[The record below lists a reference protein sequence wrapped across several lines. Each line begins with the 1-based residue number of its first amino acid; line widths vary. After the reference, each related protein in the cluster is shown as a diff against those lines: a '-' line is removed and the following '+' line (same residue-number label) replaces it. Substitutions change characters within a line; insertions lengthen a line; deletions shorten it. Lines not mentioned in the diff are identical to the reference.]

1 MQEKD
6 NIIRILEETNVAI
19 KENNPLKL
27 KELSDQTIHTA
38 SITQDL
44 DNIMIAIFVYSLS
57 KILERKE
64 YYTNSNLE
72 EFYLTISKQIN
83 KCINSLKK
91 DENKKLKQ
99 ALINLR
105 KKLNHFSDKMNIYI
119 EDVFRKAQI
128 NKASKIYEH
137 GISMEKTANL
147 LGISLFELASYIG
160 QKQYTQDTNLTKTV
174 DVKSRI
180 KLTERFFDG
189 N

>member
-6 NIIRILEETNVAI
+6 NIIRILEETKLSI
-19 KENNPLKL
+19 KENNSLKL
-27 KELSDQTIHTA
+27 KELSDQTTHTA

-44 DNIMIAIFVYSLS
+44 DNITIAILVYSLS
-57 KILERKE
+57 KILEKKE
-64 YYTNSNLE
+64 YYSYSNLE
-72 EFYLTISKQIN
+72 EFYSIISRQIDR
-83 KCINSLKK
+83 CIDSLKK
-91 DENKKLKQ
+91 DDSKKLKHS
-99 ALINLR
+99 LISLR
-105 KKLNHFSDKMNIYI
+105 KKINQFSDKINLYI

-147 LGISLFELASYIG
+147 LGITLFELASYAS
-160 QKQYTQDTNLTKTV
+160 QKPEISNNPFSQTI

-180 KLTERFFDG
+180 KMVMEMF